1 MEDKMS
7 ANIIKK
13 EKNIVSIEFTVSREE
28 FDKAI
33 DKAYLKLRNSITIQ
47 GFRKGKAPKH
57 MIEKKYGKNVF
68 YDDAIDIALYDAY
81 PEVIKELDLDP
92 INRPQIDVKEIEDD
106 KDLVFT
112 ADIEVMPEVELGQY
126 KGIEIEKVEYN
137 VTDEDVDNEIK
148 KIQDQNSRMIEVTD
162 RAVKDGDTLTI
173 DYAGFTGDVQ
183 FEGGTAQNQ
192 TLVIGSK
199 TFIPG
204 FEDQLL
210 GKNIG
215 EEVEVNVTFPEE
227 YHSEDLKGKDATFKV
242 TIHEIKGKEMPVLD
256 DEFAKDVS
264 EFDTLEELKADTRK
278 NLEEKAKEKEKV
290 ESNNKVIEKIV
301 NDSNVEV
308 PEVLVEREIDYQ
320 AKNYEQQFRM
330 QGFAGK
336 EVEDLINN
344 LVKQYRDNYKD
355 QAVFNV
361 KTDMVMNAIIEKE
374 NITVT
379 DEELTEELKKLA
391 EAYKIEEDKFEG
403 FKESMLSSSKQYIE
417 ESIQKRKVVD
427 LIVEETKFI

>member
-1 MEDKMS
+1 MS
-7 ANIIKK
+7 ASIIKK
-13 EKNIVSIEFTVSREE
+13 EKNIVSIEFTVPNETFE
-28 FDKAI
+28 KAVN
-33 DKAYLKLRNSITIQ
+33 KAYLKIRNSIAVQ

-57 MIEKKYGKNVF
+57 IIEKKYGKNVF
-68 YDDAIDIALYDAY
+68 YDEAIDIVLSDTY
-81 PEVIKELDLDP
+81 PEVVKELKLDP
-92 INRPQIDVKEIEDD
+92 INRPQVDFKEIEEG
-106 KDLVFT
+106 KDLTFT

-126 KGIEIEKVEYN
+126 KGIEIEKVVHN

-148 KIQDQNSRMIEVTD
+148 KIQDKNSRMIEVTD
-162 RAVKDGDTLTI
+162 RPVKDGDTLTI

-204 FEDQLL
+204 FEEQLI

-227 YHSEDLKGKDATFKV
+227 YHSEDLKGKDAIFKV
-242 TIHEIKGKEMPVLD
+242 TVHEIKEKELPALD

-264 EFDTLEELKADTRK
+264 EFDTLDELKADTRK
-278 NLEEKAKEKEKV
+278 KLEADAKEKERM
-290 ESNNKVIEKIV
+290 ENGNKVIEKIV

-320 AKNYEQQFRM
+320 ARNYEQQFRM

-344 LVKQYRDNYKD
+344 LVNQYKENYKE
-355 QAVFNV
+355 QAVLNV
-361 KTDMVMNAIIEKE
+361 KTDLVMSAIIEKE
-374 NITVT
+374 NIAATE
-379 DEELTEELKKLA
+379 EELTEELKKLA
-391 EAYKIEEDKFEG
+391 EAYNVEEDKFEN
-403 FKESMLSSSKQYIE
+403 FKESMLSSSRQYIE

-427 LIVEETKFI
+427 LIIEETKFI

>member
-1 MEDKMS
+1 MS
-7 ANIIKK
+7 ENIIKK

-28 FDKAI
+28 FDKAM

-81 PEVIKELDLDP
+81 PEVIKELDLNP

-204 FEDQLL
+204 FEDQLI

-336 EVEDLINN
+336 EIEDLINN
-344 LVKQYRDNYKD
+344 LVKQYKDNYKD

>member
-1 MEDKMS
+1 MS
-7 ANIIKK
+7 ASIIKK
-13 EKNIVSIEFTVSREE
+13 EKNIVSIEFTVPNETFE
-28 FDKAI
+28 KAVN
-33 DKAYLKLRNSITIQ
+33 KAYLKIRNSIAVQ

-57 MIEKKYGKNVF
+57 IIEKKYGKNVF
-68 YDDAIDIALYDAY
+68 YDEAIDIVLSDTY
-81 PEVIKELDLDP
+81 PEVVKELKLDP
-92 INRPQIDVKEIEDD
+92 INRPQVDFKEIEEG
-106 KDLVFT
+106 KDLTFT

-126 KGIEIEKVEYN
+126 KGIEIEKVVHN

-148 KIQDQNSRMIEVTD
+148 KIQDKNSRIIEVTD
-162 RAVKDGDTLTI
+162 RPVKDGDTLTI

-204 FEDQLL
+204 FEEQLI

-227 YHSEDLKGKDATFKV
+227 YHSEDLKGKDAIFKV
-242 TIHEIKGKEMPVLD
+242 TVHEIKEKELPTLD

-264 EFDTLEELKADTRK
+264 EFDTLDELKADTRK
-278 NLEEKAKEKEKV
+278 KLEADAKEKERM
-290 ESNNKVIEKIV
+290 ENGNKVIEKIV
-301 NDSNVEV
+301 SDSNVEV

-320 AKNYEQQFRM
+320 ARNYEQQFRM

-344 LVKQYRDNYKD
+344 LVNQYKQNYKE
-355 QAVFNV
+355 QAVLNV
-361 KTDMVMNAIIEKE
+361 KTDLVMSAIIEKE
-374 NITVT
+374 NIAATE
-379 DEELTEELKKLA
+379 EELTEELKKLA
-391 EAYKIEEDKFEG
+391 EAYNVEEDKFEN
-403 FKESMLSSSKQYIE
+403 FKESMLSSSRQYIE

-427 LIVEETKFI
+427 LIIEETKFI

>member
-1 MEDKMS
+1 MS

-81 PEVIKELDLDP
+81 PEVIKELDLNP

-112 ADIEVMPEVELGQY
+112 AEIEVMPEVELGQY

-204 FEDQLL
+204 FEDQLI

-344 LVKQYRDNYKD
+344 LVKQYKDNYKD

>member
-1 MEDKMS
+1 MS

-81 PEVIKELDLDP
+81 PEVIKELDLNP

-173 DYAGFTGDVQ
+173 DYAGFTGDIQ

-204 FEDQLL
+204 FEDQLI

-278 NLEEKAKEKEKV
+278 NLEEKAKEKEKI

-336 EVEDLINN
+336 EIEDLINN
-344 LVKQYRDNYKD
+344 LVKQYKDNYKD

>member
-1 MEDKMS
+1 
-7 ANIIKK
+7 
-13 EKNIVSIEFTVSREE
+13 
-28 FDKAI
+28 
-33 DKAYLKLRNSITIQ
+33 
-47 GFRKGKAPKH
+47 

-81 PEVIKELDLDP
+81 PEVIKELDLNP

-112 ADIEVMPEVELGQY
+112 AEIEVMPEVELGQY

-204 FEDQLL
+204 FEDQLI

-242 TIHEIKGKEMPVLD
+242 TIHEIKGKELPVLD

-336 EVEDLINN
+336 EIEDLINN
-344 LVKQYRDNYKD
+344 LVKQYKDNYKD

>member
-1 MEDKMS
+1 MS
-7 ANIIKK
+7 ASIIKK
-13 EKNIVSIEFTVSREE
+13 EKNIVSIEFTVPNETFE
-28 FDKAI
+28 KAVN
-33 DKAYLKLRNSITIQ
+33 KAYLKIRNSIAVQ

-57 MIEKKYGKNVF
+57 IIEKKYGKNVF
-68 YDDAIDIALYDAY
+68 YDEAIDIVLSDTY
-81 PEVIKELDLDP
+81 PEVVKELKLDP
-92 INRPQIDVKEIEDD
+92 INRPQVDFKEIEEG
-106 KDLVFT
+106 KDLTFT

-126 KGIEIEKVEYN
+126 KGIEIEKVVHN

-148 KIQDQNSRMIEVTD
+148 KIQDKNSRMIEVTD
-162 RAVKDGDTLTI
+162 RPVKDGDTLTI

-204 FEDQLL
+204 FEEQLI

-215 EEVEVNVTFPEE
+215 EEAEVNVTFPEE
-227 YHSEDLKGKDATFKV
+227 YHSEDLKGKDAIFKV
-242 TIHEIKGKEMPVLD
+242 TVHEIKEKELPALD

-264 EFDTLEELKADTRK
+264 EFDTLDELKADTRK
-278 NLEEKAKEKEKV
+278 KLEADAKEKERM
-290 ESNNKVIEKIV
+290 ENGNKVIEKIV

-320 AKNYEQQFRM
+320 ARNYEQQFRM

-344 LVKQYRDNYKD
+344 LVNQYKENYKE
-355 QAVFNV
+355 QAVLNV
-361 KTDMVMNAIIEKE
+361 KTDLVMSAIIEKE
-374 NITVT
+374 NIAATE
-379 DEELTEELKKLA
+379 EELTEELKKLA
-391 EAYKIEEDKFEG
+391 EAYNVEEDKFEN
-403 FKESMLSSSKQYIE
+403 FKESMLSSSRQYIE

-427 LIVEETKFI
+427 LIIEETKFI

>member
-1 MEDKMS
+1 MS
-7 ANIIKK
+7 ASIIKK
-13 EKNIVSIEFTVSREE
+13 EKNIVSIEFTVPNETFE
-28 FDKAI
+28 KAVN
-33 DKAYLKLRNSITIQ
+33 KAYLKIRNSIAVQ

-57 MIEKKYGKNVF
+57 IIEKKYGKNVF
-68 YDDAIDIALYDAY
+68 YDEAIDIVLSDTY
-81 PEVIKELDLDP
+81 PEVVKELKLDP
-92 INRPQIDVKEIEDD
+92 INRPQVDFKEIEEG
-106 KDLVFT
+106 KDLIFT

-126 KGIEIEKVEYN
+126 KGIEIEKVVHN

-148 KIQDQNSRMIEVTD
+148 KIQDKNSRMIEVTD
-162 RAVKDGDTLTI
+162 RPVKDGDTLTI

-204 FEDQLL
+204 FEEQLI

-227 YHSEDLKGKDATFKV
+227 YHSEDLKGKDAIFKV
-242 TIHEIKGKEMPVLD
+242 TVHEIKEKELPALD

-264 EFDTLEELKADTRK
+264 EFDTLDELKADTRK
-278 NLEEKAKEKEKV
+278 KLEADAKEKERM
-290 ESNNKVIEKIV
+290 ENGNKVIEKIV

-320 AKNYEQQFRM
+320 ARNYEQQFRM

-344 LVKQYRDNYKD
+344 LVNQYKENYKE
-355 QAVFNV
+355 QAVLNV
-361 KTDMVMNAIIEKE
+361 KTDLVMSAIIEKE
-374 NITVT
+374 NIAATE
-379 DEELTEELKKLA
+379 EELTEELKKLA
-391 EAYKIEEDKFEG
+391 EAYNVEEDKFEN
-403 FKESMLSSSKQYIE
+403 FKESMLSSSRQYIE

-427 LIVEETKFI
+427 LIIEETKFI

>member
-81 PEVIKELDLDP
+81 PEVIKELDLNP

-204 FEDQLL
+204 FEDQLI

-278 NLEEKAKEKEKV
+278 NLEEKAKEKEKI

-336 EVEDLINN
+336 EIEDLINN
-344 LVKQYRDNYKD
+344 LVKQYKDNYKD

>member
-1 MEDKMS
+1 MS

>member
-1 MEDKMS
+1 MS

-68 YDDAIDIALYDAY
+68 YDDAVDIALYDAY
-81 PEVIKELDLDP
+81 PEVIKELDLNP

-112 ADIEVMPEVELGQY
+112 AEIEVMPEVELGQY

-204 FEDQLL
+204 FEDQLI

-344 LVKQYRDNYKD
+344 LVKQYKDNYKD

>member
-1 MEDKMS
+1 MS

-81 PEVIKELDLDP
+81 PEVIKELDLNP

-204 FEDQLL
+204 FEDQLI

-278 NLEEKAKEKEKV
+278 NLEEKAKEKEKI

-336 EVEDLINN
+336 EIEDLINN
-344 LVKQYRDNYKD
+344 LVKQYKDNYKD

>member
-1 MEDKMS
+1 MS

-13 EKNIVSIEFTVSREE
+13 EKNIVSIEFTVSREA

-57 MIEKKYGKNVF
+57 MIEMKYGKNVF
-68 YDDAIDIALYDAY
+68 YDDAMDIVLYDTY

-92 INRPQIDVKEIEDD
+92 INRPQIDVKEIEDG

-112 ADIEVMPEVELGQY
+112 ADVEVMPEVELGQY

-204 FEDQLL
+204 FEEQLI

-242 TIHEIKGKEMPVLD
+242 TIHEIKEKELPALD

-264 EFDTLEELKADTRK
+264 EFDTLEALKANTRK
-278 NLEEKAKEKEKV
+278 NLEEKAKEREKV
-290 ESNNKVIEKIV
+290 ENNNKVIEKIV

-336 EVEDLINN
+336 EVEDLIKN
-344 LVKQYRDNYKD
+344 LVNQYKENYKD

-374 NITVT
+374 NVTVT

-391 EAYKIEEDKFEG
+391 EAYKIEEEKFEG